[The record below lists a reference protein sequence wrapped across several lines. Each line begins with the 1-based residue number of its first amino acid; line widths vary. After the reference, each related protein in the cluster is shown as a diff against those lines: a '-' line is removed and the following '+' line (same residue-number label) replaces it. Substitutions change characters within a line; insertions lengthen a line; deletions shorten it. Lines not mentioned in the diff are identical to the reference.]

1 MIRSRLLAAGVAAA
15 GLAYAPAP
23 AAAQARPNP
32 FFTASTLPYQAPPF
46 DRITDAD
53 YQPALE
59 EGMRQ
64 RLAEIEAVAN
74 RTDAATFAN
83 TFVPMERAGALL
95 TRVQAAFNAVTGAN
109 TDTTLQRVER
119 EEAPRLAAHRDAIY
133 LNAALFRRVKSV

>member
-1 MIRSRLLAAGVAAA
+1 MPRSRLPFAAA
-15 GLAYAPAP
+15 GLAAAGLAMAAPAP

-32 FFTASTLPYQAPPF
+32 FFAASPLPYQAPPF

-95 TRVQAAFNAVTGAN
+95 TR
-109 TDTTLQRVER
+109 
-119 EEAPRLAAHRDAIY
+119 
-133 LNAALFRRVKSV
+133 